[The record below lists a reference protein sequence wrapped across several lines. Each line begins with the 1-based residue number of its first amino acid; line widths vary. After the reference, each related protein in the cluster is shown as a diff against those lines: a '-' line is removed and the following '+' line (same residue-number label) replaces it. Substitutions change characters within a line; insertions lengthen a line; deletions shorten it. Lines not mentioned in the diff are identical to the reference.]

1 MYTTAQ
7 LLAANEQKFK
17 FDPLFLRLFFRESYP
32 FTTEKVYLSQIPGL
46 VNMALY
52 VSPIVSGEVIRS
64 RGGSTSEFTPGYV
77 KPKHEVNP
85 QMTLRRL
92 PDEDPQNL
100 ADPAYRRRRIIMQ
113 NMRDEELAIA
123 QVEEMQAVSAVLKGK
138 YTMTGE
144 AFDPVEVDM
153 GRSEENNITQSGGT
167 EWSKRDKST
176 YDPTDDIEA
185 YALNASGVVN
195 IIVFDPKGWALFRSF
210 KAVKEKL
217 DTRRGS
223 NSELETAVKPIVS
236 GEVIRSRGGS
246 TSEFTPGYVK
256 PKHEVNPQMTLRRLP
271 DEDPQNLADPAYRRR
286 RIIMQNMRDEE
297 LAIAQVEE
305 MQAVSA
311 VLKGKYTMT
320 GEAFD
325 PVEVDMGRS
334 EENNITQ
341 SGGTEWSKRDK
352 STYDPTDDIEAY
364 ALNASGVVNII
375 VFDPKGW
382 ALFRSFKAVKEKL
395 DTRRGSNSELE
406 TAVKDLGKAVSYK
419 GMYGDVAIVVYSG
432 QYVENG
438 VKKNFLPD
446 NTMVLGNTQARG
458 LRTYGCIQDADAQRE
473 GINASARYPK
483 NWVTTGDPA
492 REFTM
497 IQSAPLMLLAD
508 PDEFVSVQLA

>member
-1 MYTTAQ
+1 MSVYTTAE
-7 LLAANEQKFK
+7 LLASTQHHFK
-17 FDPLFLRLFFRESYP
+17 FDPLFLRLFFRETYP

-100 ADPAYRRRRIIMQ
+100 ADPAYRRRRIIRQ
-113 NMRDEELAIA
+113 NMLDENLAIA

-153 GRSEENNITQSGGT
+153 GRSAANNITQSGGT

-223 NSELETAVKPIVS
+223 
-236 GEVIRSRGGS
+236 
-246 TSEFTPGYVK
+246 
-256 PKHEVNPQMTLRRLP
+256 H
-271 DEDPQNLADPAYRRR
+271 
-286 RIIMQNMRDEE
+286 
-297 LAIAQVEE
+297 
-305 MQAVSA
+305 
-311 VLKGKYTMT
+311 
-320 GEAFD
+320 
-325 PVEVDMGRS
+325 
-334 EENNITQ
+334 
-341 SGGTEWSKRDK
+341 
-352 STYDPTDDIEAY
+352 
-364 ALNASGVVNII
+364 
-375 VFDPKGW
+375 
-382 ALFRSFKAVKEKL
+382 
-395 DTRRGSNSELE
+395 SELE

-458 LRTYGCIQDADAQRE
+458 LRTY
-473 GINASARYPK
+473 
-483 NWVTTGDPA
+483 
-492 REFTM
+492 
-497 IQSAPLMLLAD
+497 
-508 PDEFVSVQLA
+508 

>member
-1 MYTTAQ
+1 
-7 LLAANEQKFK
+7 KFK

-153 GRSEENNITQSGGT
+153 GRSAANNITQSGVT

-223 NSELETAVKPIVS
+223 
-236 GEVIRSRGGS
+236 
-246 TSEFTPGYVK
+246 
-256 PKHEVNPQMTLRRLP
+256 H
-271 DEDPQNLADPAYRRR
+271 
-286 RIIMQNMRDEE
+286 
-297 LAIAQVEE
+297 
-305 MQAVSA
+305 
-311 VLKGKYTMT
+311 
-320 GEAFD
+320 
-325 PVEVDMGRS
+325 
-334 EENNITQ
+334 
-341 SGGTEWSKRDK
+341 
-352 STYDPTDDIEAY
+352 
-364 ALNASGVVNII
+364 
-375 VFDPKGW
+375 
-382 ALFRSFKAVKEKL
+382 
-395 DTRRGSNSELE
+395 SELE
-406 TAVKDLGKAVSYK
+406 TAVKDLG
-419 GMYGDVAIVVYSG
+419 
-432 QYVENG
+432 
-438 VKKNFLPD
+438 
-446 NTMVLGNTQARG
+446 
-458 LRTYGCIQDADAQRE
+458 
-473 GINASARYPK
+473 
-483 NWVTTGDPA
+483 
-492 REFTM
+492 
-497 IQSAPLMLLAD
+497 
-508 PDEFVSVQLA
+508 

>member
-1 MYTTAQ
+1 MSMYTTAQ

-100 ADPAYRRRRIIMQ
+100 ADPAYRRRRIILQ

-153 GRSEENNITQSGGT
+153 GRSAANNITQSGGT

-210 KAVKEKL
+210 KAVREKL

-223 NSELETAVKPIVS
+223 
-236 GEVIRSRGGS
+236 
-246 TSEFTPGYVK
+246 
-256 PKHEVNPQMTLRRLP
+256 H
-271 DEDPQNLADPAYRRR
+271 
-286 RIIMQNMRDEE
+286 
-297 LAIAQVEE
+297 
-305 MQAVSA
+305 
-311 VLKGKYTMT
+311 
-320 GEAFD
+320 
-325 PVEVDMGRS
+325 
-334 EENNITQ
+334 
-341 SGGTEWSKRDK
+341 
-352 STYDPTDDIEAY
+352 
-364 ALNASGVVNII
+364 
-375 VFDPKGW
+375 
-382 ALFRSFKAVKEKL
+382 
-395 DTRRGSNSELE
+395 SELE

-432 QYVENG
+432 QYVEN
-438 VKKNFLPD
+438 
-446 NTMVLGNTQARG
+446 
-458 LRTYGCIQDADAQRE
+458 
-473 GINASARYPK
+473 
-483 NWVTTGDPA
+483 
-492 REFTM
+492 
-497 IQSAPLMLLAD
+497 
-508 PDEFVSVQLA
+508 

>member
-1 MYTTAQ
+1 MSMYTTAQ
-7 LLAANEQKFK
+7 LLAANEKKFK

-153 GRSEENNITQSGGT
+153 GRSAANNITQSGGT

-210 KAVKEKL
+210 KAV
-217 DTRRGS
+217 R
-223 NSELETAVKPIVS
+223 
-236 GEVIRSRGGS
+236 
-246 TSEFTPGYVK
+246 
-256 PKHEVNPQMTLRRLP
+256 
-271 DEDPQNLADPAYRRR
+271 
-286 RIIMQNMRDEE
+286 
-297 LAIAQVEE
+297 
-305 MQAVSA
+305 
-311 VLKGKYTMT
+311 
-320 GEAFD
+320 
-325 PVEVDMGRS
+325 
-334 EENNITQ
+334 
-341 SGGTEWSKRDK
+341 
-352 STYDPTDDIEAY
+352 
-364 ALNASGVVNII
+364 
-375 VFDPKGW
+375 
-382 ALFRSFKAVKEKL
+382 EKL

-406 TAVKDLGKAVSYK
+406 TAVKDLGEAVSYK
-419 GMYGDVAIVVYSG
+419 GMYGDSG
-432 QYVENG
+432 HRRVFRTVRG
-438 VKKNFLPD
+438 KRTSKRTSCRTTRWCWGTLRHAVCAPMAAFRMRTHSAKALTPLP
-446 NTMVLGNTQARG
+446 A
-458 LRTYGCIQDADAQRE
+458 
-473 GINASARYPK
+473 YPK
-483 NWVTTGDPA
+483 NWVTTWRSGA
-492 REFTM
+492 
-497 IQSAPLMLLAD
+497 
-508 PDEFVSVQLA
+508 

>member
-1 MYTTAQ
+1 MSMYTTAQ

-100 ADPAYRRRRIIMQ
+100 ADP
-113 NMRDEELAIA
+113 
-123 QVEEMQAVSAVLKGK
+123 
-138 YTMTGE
+138 
-144 AFDPVEVDM
+144 VEVDM
-153 GRSEENNITQSGGT
+153 GRSEANNIMQSGST

-210 KAVKEKL
+210 KAVREKL

-223 NSELETAVKPIVS
+223 
-236 GEVIRSRGGS
+236 
-246 TSEFTPGYVK
+246 
-256 PKHEVNPQMTLRRLP
+256 H
-271 DEDPQNLADPAYRRR
+271 
-286 RIIMQNMRDEE
+286 
-297 LAIAQVEE
+297 
-305 MQAVSA
+305 
-311 VLKGKYTMT
+311 
-320 GEAFD
+320 
-325 PVEVDMGRS
+325 
-334 EENNITQ
+334 
-341 SGGTEWSKRDK
+341 
-352 STYDPTDDIEAY
+352 
-364 ALNASGVVNII
+364 
-375 VFDPKGW
+375 
-382 ALFRSFKAVKEKL
+382 
-395 DTRRGSNSELE
+395 SELE

-432 QYVENG
+432 QYVEND

>member
-1 MYTTAQ
+1 MSMYTTAQ

-153 GRSEENNITQSGGT
+153 GRSAANNITQSGGT

-210 KAVKEKL
+210 KAVREKL

-223 NSELETAVKPIVS
+223 
-236 GEVIRSRGGS
+236 
-246 TSEFTPGYVK
+246 
-256 PKHEVNPQMTLRRLP
+256 H
-271 DEDPQNLADPAYRRR
+271 
-286 RIIMQNMRDEE
+286 
-297 LAIAQVEE
+297 
-305 MQAVSA
+305 
-311 VLKGKYTMT
+311 
-320 GEAFD
+320 
-325 PVEVDMGRS
+325 
-334 EENNITQ
+334 
-341 SGGTEWSKRDK
+341 
-352 STYDPTDDIEAY
+352 
-364 ALNASGVVNII
+364 
-375 VFDPKGW
+375 
-382 ALFRSFKAVKEKL
+382 
-395 DTRRGSNSELE
+395 SELE

-508 PDEFVSVQLA
+508 PDEFVSVQLALRVAELEEELDDTDDTAGQDTPLSQENVLTRHENEVVSAQPDTVTDTAALVTVVALVTLHTVALHATRDEPVAFVLPGTAFRVSASVAAEMTEHGLARMQ

>member
-1 MYTTAQ
+1 MSMYTTAQ

-100 ADPAYRRRRIIMQ
+100 ADPAYRRRRIILQ

-153 GRSEENNITQSGGT
+153 GRSAANNITQSGGT

-223 NSELETAVKPIVS
+223 
-236 GEVIRSRGGS
+236 
-246 TSEFTPGYVK
+246 
-256 PKHEVNPQMTLRRLP
+256 H
-271 DEDPQNLADPAYRRR
+271 
-286 RIIMQNMRDEE
+286 
-297 LAIAQVEE
+297 
-305 MQAVSA
+305 
-311 VLKGKYTMT
+311 
-320 GEAFD
+320 
-325 PVEVDMGRS
+325 
-334 EENNITQ
+334 
-341 SGGTEWSKRDK
+341 
-352 STYDPTDDIEAY
+352 
-364 ALNASGVVNII
+364 
-375 VFDPKGW
+375 
-382 ALFRSFKAVKEKL
+382 
-395 DTRRGSNSELE
+395 SELE

-446 NTMVLGNTQARG
+446 NTMVLGNTHARG
-458 LRTYGCIQDADAQRE
+458 LRTYGCTHSVSGTA
-473 GINASARYPK
+473 ASAGAH
-483 NWVTTGDPA
+483 THSMT
-492 REFTM
+492 
-497 IQSAPLMLLAD
+497 
-508 PDEFVSVQLA
+508 FVSGGSSGAPGSGSPDYSKYSVNTSSAGAHTHSVSGTAASAGAHAHTVGIGAHTHSVAIGSHGHTITVNAAGNAENTVKNIAFNYIVRLA

>member
-1 MYTTAQ
+1 MSMYTTAQ

-17 FDPLFLRLFFRESYP
+17 FDPLFLCLFFRESYP

-138 YTMTGE
+138 YTMTG
-144 AFDPVEVDM
+144 
-153 GRSEENNITQSGGT
+153 
-167 EWSKRDKST
+167 
-176 YDPTDDIEA
+176 
-185 YALNASGVVN
+185 
-195 IIVFDPKGWALFRSF
+195 
-210 KAVKEKL
+210 
-217 DTRRGS
+217 
-223 NSELETAVKPIVS
+223 
-236 GEVIRSRGGS
+236 
-246 TSEFTPGYVK
+246 
-256 PKHEVNPQMTLRRLP
+256 
-271 DEDPQNLADPAYRRR
+271 
-286 RIIMQNMRDEE
+286 
-297 LAIAQVEE
+297 
-305 MQAVSA
+305 
-311 VLKGKYTMT
+311 
-320 GEAFD
+320 
-325 PVEVDMGRS
+325 
-334 EENNITQ
+334 
-341 SGGTEWSKRDK
+341 
-352 STYDPTDDIEAY
+352 EAY

-508 PDEFVSVQLA
+508 PDAFVSVQLA